1 MHLHKLVLKCSTFT
15 ANIIIFNLFQGGQ
28 ALHEL
33 HMNEYSITE
42 ILRLHLESSGAY
54 RSDKSALW
62 TYQQRGGYR
71 LADDPGL
78 QFRMDEP
85 QILDALSSRTVY
97 ELTADE
103 KMKLLNCLMLQ
114 ILSFTTPRDEIDEK
128 FNELQ
133 EAKSELRNHQ
143 VNSQLFFIFKSPTIF
158 ILFTKK

>member
-1 MHLHKLVLKCSTFT
+1 MARWSIKH
-15 ANIIIFNLFQGGQ
+15 QGGQ

-42 ILRLHLESSGAY
+42 ILRLHLESAGGY
-54 RSDKSALW
+54 RSDKSSVW

-85 QILDALSSRTVY
+85 QILEALGSKSVY
-97 ELTADE
+97 ELSTDE
-103 KMKLLNCLMLQ
+103 KLKILNCLMLQ
-114 ILSFTTPRDEIDEK
+114 VLSFTTPRDEIDEK

-143 VNSQLFFIFKSPTIF
+143 VRFCSSVVFFSEVK
-158 ILFTKK
+158 LN